1 MRRCLLVLAAAA
13 AFDESLFDPTPRARG
28 LEHACAYGPPP
39 AKAAVALPLLHE
51 PRVKL
56 WWPALDDVVEIA
68 QDSSEPYDAPT
79 TLWPAGAVLAHALA
93 SDCASWKD
101 RVVLELGCGVGAP
114 ALALA
119 RCGASVVA
127 TDISEAAL
135 ALAAENTNVTAENTN
150 GTVVTRRLDWDDD
163 DALREVLAEGP
174 FFAVVGAKNSAGRS
188 AASTPSSAC
197 WTRPWSSSRTAAA
210 DDDVDLLAA
219 VAAFEDWPS
228 SARRPRPRHTHGI
241 LETSSACWARR
252 TSVDLPLADT
262 PGPTATPFR
271 RLARGTP
278 PRAPGARRRAH

>member
-1 MRRCLLVLAAAA
+1 MRRVVLVLAAAA
-13 AFDESLFDPTPRARG
+13 AFDESLFDPDACARG

-93 SDCASWKD
+93 SDCASWQGK
-101 RVVLELGCGVGAP
+101 VILELGCGVGAA

-135 ALAAENTNVTAENTN
+135 ALAAENTNGTVATDVSGATPALAAENAKN
-150 GTVVTRRLDWDDD
+150 GTVVARLLDWDDD
-163 DALREVLAEGP
+163 AALAAAVAEHGP
-174 FFAVVGAKNSAGRS
+174 FFAVVGAALKLEVWPVGRLDAVLGVLDPTVVVLAHAWADGDDDDILGDVWRR
-188 AASTPSSAC
+188 AASFAG
-197 WTRPWSSSRTAAA
+197 
-210 DDDVDLLAA
+210 AA
-219 VAAFEDWPS
+219 VGLEEF
-228 SARRPRPRHTHGI
+228 SAVTWVR
-241 LETSSACWARR
+241 
-252 TSVDLPLADT
+252 
-262 PGPTATPFR
+262 
-271 RLARGTP
+271 
-278 PRAPGARRRAH
+278 RAPDL

>member
-1 MRRCLLVLAAAA
+1 MRRCVLVLAAAA
-13 AFDESLFDPTPRARG
+13 ASDDVPFELRDV
-28 LEHACAYGPPP
+28 YGPPP

-101 RVVLELGCGVGAP
+101 RVVLELGVGVGAP

-119 RCGASVVA
+119 RCGAKVVA

-135 ALAAENTNVTAENTN
+135 ALTAENTN
-150 GTVVTRRLDWDDD
+150 GTNGTVVTRLLDWDDD

-174 FFAVVGAKNSAGRS
+174 FFAVVGAALK
-188 AASTPSSAC
+188 
-197 WTRPWSSSRTAAA
+197 
-210 DDDVDLLAA
+210 
-219 VAAFEDWPS
+219 FEDWPVGRLDAVLGVLDPTVVVLAHAWADDDDDDILGDVWRRAAS
-228 SARRPRPRHTHGI
+228 FAGAAVGLEEFSAVTWVR
-241 LETSSACWARR
+241 
-252 TSVDLPLADT
+252 
-262 PGPTATPFR
+262 
-271 RLARGTP
+271 
-278 PRAPGARRRAH
+278 RAPDL

>member
-1 MRRCLLVLAAAA
+1 MRRVVLVLAAAA
-13 AFDESLFDPTPRARG
+13 AFDESLFDPDACARG

-39 AKAAVALPLLHE
+39 AKAAVELPLLHE

-56 WWPALDDVVEIA
+56 WWPALDDVVAIA

-101 RVVLELGCGVGAP
+101 RVILELGCGVGAA

-163 DALREVLAEGP
+163 AALREVLAEGP
-174 FFAVVGAKNSAGRS
+174 FFAVVGAALK
-188 AASTPSSAC
+188 
-197 WTRPWSSSRTAAA
+197 
-210 DDDVDLLAA
+210 
-219 VAAFEDWPS
+219 FEDWPVGRLDAVLGVLDPTVVVLAHAWADDDDDDILGDVWRRAAS
-228 SARRPRPRHTHGI
+228 FAGAAVGLEEFSAVTWVR
-241 LETSSACWARR
+241 
-252 TSVDLPLADT
+252 
-262 PGPTATPFR
+262 
-271 RLARGTP
+271 
-278 PRAPGARRRAH
+278 RAPDL

>member
-1 MRRCLLVLAAAA
+1 MRRCVLALAAAA
-13 AFDESLFDPTPRARG
+13 AFDEVPFELRDV
-28 LEHACAYGPPP
+28 YGPPP
-39 AKAAVALPLLHE
+39 AKPAVELPLLHE

-68 QDSSEPYDAPT
+68 QDAENPYDAPT

-93 SDCASWKD
+93 SDCASWQGK
-101 RVVLELGCGVGAP
+101 VILELGCGVGAA

-174 FFAVVGAKNSAGRS
+174 FFAVVGAALK
-188 AASTPSSAC
+188 
-197 WTRPWSSSRTAAA
+197 
-210 DDDVDLLAA
+210 
-219 VAAFEDWPS
+219 FEDWPVGRLDAVLGVLDPTVVVLAHAWADDDDDDILGDVWRRAAS
-228 SARRPRPRHTHGI
+228 FAGAAVGLEEFSAVTWVR
-241 LETSSACWARR
+241 
-252 TSVDLPLADT
+252 
-262 PGPTATPFR
+262 
-271 RLARGTP
+271 
-278 PRAPGARRRAH
+278 RAPEL

>member
-13 AFDESLFDPTPRARG
+13 AFDEMPFELRDV
-28 LEHACAYGPPP
+28 YGPPP
-39 AKAAVALPLLHE
+39 AKAAVELPLLHE

-68 QDSSEPYDAPT
+68 QDAENPYDAPT

-93 SDCASWKD
+93 SDCASWQGK
-101 RVVLELGCGVGAP
+101 VILELGCGVGAA

-174 FFAVVGAKNSAGRS
+174 FFAVVGAALKFEAWPAGRLD
-188 AASTPSSAC
+188 AVLGVLDPTVVVLAHA
-197 WTRPWSSSRTAAA
+197 WA
-210 DDDVDLLAA
+210 DDDDDDILGDVWRRAASFAGAA
-219 VAAFEDWPS
+219 VGLEEF
-228 SARRPRPRHTHGI
+228 SAVTWVR
-241 LETSSACWARR
+241 
-252 TSVDLPLADT
+252 
-262 PGPTATPFR
+262 
-271 RLARGTP
+271 
-278 PRAPGARRRAH
+278 RAPDL

>member
-1 MRRCLLVLAAAA
+1 MRRVALVLAAAA
-13 AFDESLFDPTPRARG
+13 AFDESLFDPDACARG
-28 LEHACAYGPPP
+28 FEHACAYGPPP

-101 RVVLELGCGVGAP
+101 RVVLELGCGVGAA

-119 RCGASVVA
+119 RCGANVVA

-135 ALAAENTNVTAENTN
+135 ALTAENTN
-150 GTVVTRRLDWDDD
+150 GTNGTVVTRLLDWDDD

-174 FFAVVGAKNSAGRS
+174 FFAVVGAALK
-188 AASTPSSAC
+188 
-197 WTRPWSSSRTAAA
+197 
-210 DDDVDLLAA
+210 
-219 VAAFEDWPS
+219 FEDWPADRLDAVLGVLDPTVVVLAHAWADDDDDDILGDVWRRAAS
-228 SARRPRPRHTHGI
+228 FAGAAVGLEEFSAVTWVR
-241 LETSSACWARR
+241 
-252 TSVDLPLADT
+252 
-262 PGPTATPFR
+262 
-271 RLARGTP
+271 
-278 PRAPGARRRAH
+278 RAPDL

>member
-1 MRRCLLVLAAAA
+1 MRRVVLVLAAAA
-13 AFDESLFDPTPRARG
+13 AFDESLFDPDACARG

-93 SDCASWKD
+93 SDCASWQGK
-101 RVVLELGCGVGAP
+101 VILELGCGVGAA

-135 ALAAENTNVTAENTN
+135 ALAAENTNGTVATDVSGATPALAAKNAN
-150 GTVVTRRLDWDDD
+150 GTVVTRLLDWDDD
-163 DALREVLAEGP
+163 AALREVLAEGP
-174 FFAVVGAKNSAGRS
+174 FFAVVGAALKFEDWPVGRLD
-188 AASTPSSAC
+188 AVLGVLDPTVVVLAHA
-197 WTRPWSSSRTAAA
+197 WA
-210 DDDVDLLAA
+210 DDDVEDLLGDPWRRAASFAGAA
-219 VAAFEDWPS
+219 VGLEEF
-228 SARRPRPRHTHGI
+228 SAVTWVR
-241 LETSSACWARR
+241 
-252 TSVDLPLADT
+252 
-262 PGPTATPFR
+262 
-271 RLARGTP
+271 
-278 PRAPGARRRAH
+278 RAPDL

>member
-1 MRRCLLVLAAAA
+1 MRRVVLVLAAAA
-13 AFDESLFDPTPRARG
+13 AFDEVPFELRDV
-28 LEHACAYGPPP
+28 YGPPP
-39 AKAAVALPLLHE
+39 AKPAVELPLLHE

-68 QDSSEPYDAPT
+68 QDAENPYDAPT

-93 SDCASWKD
+93 SDCASWQGK
-101 RVVLELGCGVGAP
+101 VILELGCGVGAA

-174 FFAVVGAKNSAGRS
+174 FFAVVGAALK
-188 AASTPSSAC
+188 
-197 WTRPWSSSRTAAA
+197 
-210 DDDVDLLAA
+210 
-219 VAAFEDWPS
+219 FEDWPVGRLDAVLGVLDPTVVVLAHAWADDDDDDILGDVWRRAAS
-228 SARRPRPRHTHGI
+228 FAGAAVGLEEFSAVTWVR
-241 LETSSACWARR
+241 
-252 TSVDLPLADT
+252 
-262 PGPTATPFR
+262 
-271 RLARGTP
+271 
-278 PRAPGARRRAH
+278 RAPDL